1 MVSPFVSLG
10 GKNVNSMLVSPILFS
25 TTTGVDGGKEI
36 PLEVDMGALAALHG
50 P

>member
-10 GKNVNSMLVSPILFS
+10 KNSNSMLFAPILFS
-25 TTTGVDGGKEI
+25 TTTGVDGGEDI
-36 PLEVDMGALAALHG
+36 PLEVDMGSLAALHG